1 MRIKILLIKY
11 SVRATL
17 LIVLIFVLS
26 PSCSD
31 SNKETIKSFKDLRL
45 VPTLRTTKVST
56 LISDSG
62 ITRYRLVAGEWSI
75 YERVNEPYWAFPKGI
90 YIEKFDSLFKVEAS
104 IKADTAFFIEGKKLW
119 HLKKN
124 VKIINFQGE
133 KFETQDLYWD
143 QFAQK
148 IYSDSFIKIEQSS
161 KIITGLG
168 FESNEAMT
176 RYIIRKTQ
184 GIFQIEDN
192 NSQP

>member
-1 MRIKILLIKY
+1 MI
-11 SVRATL
+11 A
-17 LIVLIFVLS
+17 LIFVLL
-26 PSCSD
+26 PSCTD
-31 SNKETIKSFKDLRL
+31 NNKETIKSFKDVRL
-45 VPTLRTTKVST
+45 VPTLRTTNVST

-75 YERVNEPYWAFPKGI
+75 FERVSEPYWYFPKGI
-90 YIEKFDSLFKVEAS
+90 YVEKFDSVFKVEAS
-104 IKADTAFFIEGKKLW
+104 IKADSAYFNEGKKLW

-143 QFAQK
+143 QNQQK
-148 IYSDSFIKIEQSS
+148 IYSDSFIKIDQTS

-168 FESNEAMT
+168 FESNESMT

-184 GIFQIEDN
+184 GIFQVDDN
-192 NSQP
+192 NTQP